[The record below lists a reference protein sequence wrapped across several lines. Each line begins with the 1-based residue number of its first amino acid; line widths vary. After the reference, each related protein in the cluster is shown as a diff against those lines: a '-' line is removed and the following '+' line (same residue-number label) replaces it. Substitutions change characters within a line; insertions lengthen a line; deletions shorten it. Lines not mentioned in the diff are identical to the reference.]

1 MPLHYYDT
9 ISGMVNDIF
18 GEIVDN
24 VIEVSMDLLCHGP
37 TTGSDFSDT
46 MLVELKVSA
55 F

>member
-1 MPLHYYDT
+1 MPLHYNNT
-9 ISGMVNDIF
+9 ISVMVKNIL

-37 TTGSDFSDT
+37 TTGSDF